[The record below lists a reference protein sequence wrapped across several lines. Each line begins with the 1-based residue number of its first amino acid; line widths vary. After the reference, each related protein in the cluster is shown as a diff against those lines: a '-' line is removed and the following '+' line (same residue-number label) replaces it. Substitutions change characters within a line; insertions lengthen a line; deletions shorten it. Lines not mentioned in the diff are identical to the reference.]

1 MCPCQHSK
9 PDSKLR
15 SERRYLHIPLVLTA
29 KLPSNSFFAPTVLSL
44 LSLMVKLFH
53 FHRPTAEGNKAALA
67 HFDRAI
73 ELQPGVAL
81 SSAWLGDTA
90 REVRTARC
98 KHVAGLRCC
107 LTLGEQSNARSDL

>member
-73 ELQPGVAL
+73 ELQPTHAE
-81 SSAWLGDTA
+81 AWYDRAATLHSLRLAAGQ
-90 REVRTARC
+90 RC
-98 KHVAGLRCC
+98 DNM
-107 LTLGEQSNARSDL
+107 T